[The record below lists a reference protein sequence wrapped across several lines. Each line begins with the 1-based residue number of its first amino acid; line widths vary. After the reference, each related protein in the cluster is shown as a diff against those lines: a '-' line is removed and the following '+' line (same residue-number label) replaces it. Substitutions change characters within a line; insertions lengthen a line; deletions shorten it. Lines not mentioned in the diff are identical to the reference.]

1 MGKINSKS
9 KGARFERD
17 LAEILRG
24 YGYECRRGV
33 QYSGKAGDADVI
45 GLEDIHI
52 EAKHQERMML
62 YEWMDQAVNDAS
74 KNGRMPAVFHKKNR
88 ADILVTMRLQDW
100 IKLYKDGHDND
111 EKKDIQ
117 KQKEGEERTR

>member
-24 YGYECRRGV
+24 YGYDCRRGV

-45 GLEDIHI
+45 GLPDIHI
-52 EAKHQERMML
+52 EAKHQEKMML
-62 YEWMDQAVNDAS
+62 YEWMAQAVRDAS

-100 IKLYKDGHDND
+100 IKLYKESHNND
-111 EKKDIQ
+111 EKENVQDETQ
-117 KQKEGEERTR
+117 GEERT

>member
-1 MGKINSKS
+1 MGKINSKD
-9 KGARFERD
+9 KGARFERE

-45 GLEDIHI
+45 GLPDIHI

-62 YEWMDQAVNDAS
+62 YEWMEQAISDAS

-88 ADILVTMRLQDW
+88 ADILVTMRLTDW
-100 IKLYKDGHDND
+100 IILYKDGHDND

-117 KQKEGEERTR
+117 EETESKERT

>member
-1 MGKINSKS
+1 M
-9 KGARFERD
+9 
-17 LAEILRG
+17 
-24 YGYECRRGV
+24 
-33 QYSGKAGDADVI
+33 I
-45 GLEDIHI
+45 GLDDIHI

-62 YEWMDQAVNDAS
+62 YEWMAQAVSDSS

-117 KQKEGEERTR
+117 NEEERKMPTR

>member
-9 KGARFERD
+9 KGARFERE

-45 GLEDIHI
+45 GLDDIHI

-62 YEWMDQAVNDAS
+62 YEWMAQAVSDSS

-117 KQKEGEERTR
+117 NEEERKMPTR